1 MNDEDKKLIEE
12 AERLD
17 AEATPGPWFVGSNTH
32 SVGRSSD
39 DSAGYPPTDGRLST
53 LEDDPNSI
61 ADTAFIIGARSLL
74 PKLAKRLREALN
86 VPDVP
91 PEPAKL
97 PEPLV
102 DGFYW
107 VRSGSALQIA
117 ERIDQHW
124 WFTGHDYPCG
134 IHDADVIAGPLQP
147 PTVTNV
153 TK

>member
-17 AEATPGPWFVGSNTH
+17 AEATVGPWV
-32 SVGRSSD
+32 D
-39 DSAGYPPTDGRLST
+39 DDDGFWNFLRQ
-53 LEDDPNSI
+53 DVR
-61 ADTAFIIGARSLL
+61 FIIGARSLL

-86 VPDVP
+86 VSDVP

-102 DGFYW
+102 DGYYW
-107 VRSGSALQIA
+107 VRGWGGRHIVA
-117 ERIDQHW
+117 ERETDRSDGEARWIIPGDEESWHES
-124 WFTGHDYPCG
+124 HLEPLL
-134 IHDADVIAGPLQP
+134 GPLQL